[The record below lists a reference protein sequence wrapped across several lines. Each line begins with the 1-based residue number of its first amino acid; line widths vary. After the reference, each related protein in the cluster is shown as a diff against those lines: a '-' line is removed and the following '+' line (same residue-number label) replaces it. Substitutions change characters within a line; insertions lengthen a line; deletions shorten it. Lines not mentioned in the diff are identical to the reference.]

1 MKSLKIW
8 KCEHSIIDTSY
19 DGQFIMLY
27 MYIMLL

>member
-8 KCEHSIIDTSY
+8 KCEHSIDTSY
-19 DGQFIMLY
+19 DSQFIMLY